1 MKGHKRND
9 VRVRGVFL
17 HSYFIINIQEHPM
30 SLSVGDRFVDVT
42 LYDSNREQKSLS
54 SFVQAGPVVL
64 AFYPGA
70 FSGVCDK
77 EVCALRDSMTRYSD
91 IGATVVGISVDG
103 PFVLKE
109 FAAKHQLNFTLLSD
123 FERAA
128 TDAYGVSFMNLGGV
142 QGYKVANRAVF
153 IIDADGVIRYTWTAS
168 PNPGVEPNYDE
179 LVATVASL
187 KS

>member
-1 MKGHKRND
+1 
-9 VRVRGVFL
+9 
-17 HSYFIINIQEHPM
+17 M

-70 FSGVCDK
+70 FTGVCDK
-77 EVCALRDSMTRYSD
+77 EACALRDSMARYNE
-91 IGATVVGISVDG
+91 IGGTVVGSSVDS

-109 FAAKHQLNFTLLSD
+109 FSAKHQLNFAMLSD
-123 FERAA
+123 FNREA
-128 TDAYGVSFMNLGGV
+128 TGAYGVSFANLGGV
-142 QGYKVANRAVF
+142 QGYMVANRAVF
-153 IIDADGVIRYTWTAS
+153 IIDAAGVIRYTWSAS
-168 PNPGVEPNYDE
+168 PNPGVEPDYDE
-179 LVATVASL
+179 LVSVAASL